1 LSKATSLT
9 DKYYKKDSSSDGS
22 RTPEGYGISNT
33 KDFRQF
39 PTLNQNY
46 IQNPASKHG
55 RPSHPSKTVSKSD
68 SNSDLQFQSKP
79 RTSLKDKYFKNER
92 IDSDSHPED
101 TKETAIVTY
110 NQKYIQKL
118 QNFTKTNQ
126 NQPKPIYE
134 NEILMTT
141 DRSNKNLILDSIPS
155 DRDTTRKTHTEKSEL
170 DRTTHSD
177 KFLERR
183 SDNQISKPSYEA
195 DAGNLSVPKKS
206 QAGILER
213 MDLKDQ
219 RRAAREE
226 EMIAEMSRG
235 QKGPKNK
242 GQPQGQGLD
251 DINAMDGNQKCVLF

>member
-1 LSKATSLT
+1 MSKATSLT
-9 DKYYKKDSSSDGS
+9 DKYYKKDSSSDGN
-22 RTPEGYGISNT
+22 RIPEGSGISNT

-68 SNSDLQFQSKP
+68 SDFNLHFQSKP
-79 RTSLKDKYFKNER
+79 RNSLQDKYFKNKSS
-92 IDSDSHPED
+92 DSDSHPED
-101 TKETAIVTY
+101 SKETASVTY

-118 QNFTKTNQ
+118 KNFTKTNQ

-155 DRDTTRKTHTEKSEL
+155 DRDTIRKTHTEKSEL

-183 SDNQISKPSYEA
+183 SETQISKPSYEA
-195 DAGNLSVPKKS
+195 DPDNFSVPKKS

-213 MDLKDQ
+213 MDLRDQ

-235 QKGPKNK
+235 QKESKKK
-242 GQPQGQGLD
+242 GQPQGKGLD